1 MRDLICGI
9 HPVLECLRSRS
20 RLISRLYFAREIN
33 NREIRNV
40 IQFARQ
46 LGHSIHFEPR
56 RSLDRKV
63 EGVKHQGVVAVCAT
77 RRYIG
82 IRELIASLRPKALVV
97 VLDSIVDPRNLGS
110 GLRCCAAAAVDGVI
124 LKKDRT
130 VNLTTVVSKTSA
142 GGVEHLMIARVAN
155 LSAAIDLLKDKGLWV
170 TGVETGQDLYCQNLD
185 FNSPSALVFGNEESG
200 LRKLIREKCDFLVSV
215 PTPGA
220 ISSLNVSVAAGV
232 VLYEVTRQRLE
243 GNLNIN
249 TSL

>member
-1 MRDLICGI
+1 
-9 HPVLECLRSRS
+9 
-20 RLISRLYFAREIN
+20 
-33 NREIRNV
+33 
-40 IQFARQ
+40 
-46 LGHSIHFEPR
+46 
-56 RSLDRKV
+56 
-63 EGVKHQGVVAVCAT
+63 
-77 RRYIG
+77 
-82 IRELIASLRPKALVV
+82 
-97 VLDSIVDPRNLGS
+97 
-110 GLRCCAAAAVDGVI
+110 
-124 LKKDRT
+124 
-130 VNLTTVVSKTSA
+130 
-142 GGVEHLMIARVAN
+142 MIARVAN

>member
-1 MRDLICGI
+1 MKDLICGI

-20 RLISRLYFAREIN
+20 RLISRLYFAKEIN

-40 IQFARQ
+40 MQLARQ

-82 IRELIASLRPKALVV
+82 LRELIASLGPKALVV
-97 VLDSIVDPRNLGS
+97 VLDSIVDPRNLGAV
-110 GLRCCAAAAVDGVI
+110 LRCCAAAAVDGVI
-124 LKKDRT
+124 LKKDHT

-155 LSAAIDLLKDKGLWV
+155 LSVAIDLLKDKGLWV
-170 TGVETGQDLYCQNLD
+170 TGVETGQDTYCQNLD
-185 FNSPSALVFGNEESG
+185 FNSPSALVFGNEELG
-200 LRKLIREKCDFLVSV
+200 LRRLIREKCDFLVSV
-215 PTPGA
+215 PTPGP
-220 ISSLNVSVAAGV
+220 ICSLNVSVAAGI
-232 VLYEVTRQRLE
+232 VLYEVTRQRIE
-243 GNLNIN
+243 RN
-249 TSL
+249 